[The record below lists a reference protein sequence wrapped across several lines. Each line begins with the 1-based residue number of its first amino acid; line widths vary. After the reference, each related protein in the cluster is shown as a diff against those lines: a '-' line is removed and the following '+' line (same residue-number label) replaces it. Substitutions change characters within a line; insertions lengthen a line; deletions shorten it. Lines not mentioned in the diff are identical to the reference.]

1 MGVFF
6 DSLNAMEKVFFICA
20 IVGGLVFLIRLIL
33 SLLGAHHGDIDI
45 GGHDV
50 DFGGHDSGFTDHHG
64 DSDSSFKAVS
74 IQGISVFF
82 MMFGLVGLAMSRQ
95 SGYTAFFSMLGAII
109 AGILSFWLIGKLFKF
124 MKQFQSEGNLDI
136 RNAIGKEGT
145 VYLNIPEQGDGV
157 VQIEVQGTLRELSAV
172 SADKISIKTGERV
185 IVENITGNNFLV
197 VRKI

>member
-6 DSLNAMEKVFFICA
+6 DSLNAMERVFFICA
-20 IVGGLVFLIRLIL
+20 VVGGLVFIIRLIL
-33 SLLGAHHGDIDI
+33 SLLGAHHGDIDV
-45 GGHDV
+45 GGHDI
-50 DFGGHDSGFTDHHG
+50 DFTDHHG

-95 SGYTAFFSMLGAII
+95 SGYTAFFSMLGAIT
-109 AGILSFWLIGKLFKF
+109 AGVLSFWFVGKLFKF

-136 RNAIGKEGT
+136 HNAIGKEGT

-172 SADKISIKTGERV
+172 SADKIPIKTGERV